1 MEEKFVSEI
10 KQIPHNAERIY
21 GMLSDL
27 SNLERVKDRIP
38 VGKGEPVLDI
48 AVDLLRAMAGA
59 VEAAQDEG
67 RG

>member
-1 MEEKFVSEI
+1 MQAVINASPDAKALITRHRGIYVSGT
-10 KQIPHNAERIY
+10 KVY
-21 GMLSDL
+21 
-27 SNLERVKDRIP
+27 RIP